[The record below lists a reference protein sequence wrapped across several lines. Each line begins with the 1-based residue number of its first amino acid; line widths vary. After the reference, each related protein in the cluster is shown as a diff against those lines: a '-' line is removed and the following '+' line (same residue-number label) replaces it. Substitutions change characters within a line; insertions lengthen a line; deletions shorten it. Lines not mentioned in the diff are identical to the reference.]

1 MIARHKS
8 PLSPN
13 ASSCLENI
21 YLKPKSFPI
30 AVIAEVSVVRAI
42 ADKPFLWVLNLPVS
56 SAARCCESAA
66 LPPLP
71 AIKILMYASTS
82 LHPPENRGR

>member
-30 AVIAEVSVVRAI
+30 AVSADVSVANEI
-42 ADKPFLWVLNLPVS
+42 ADIAFLLILYLTVS
-56 SAARCCESAA
+56 SVAKC
-66 LPPLP
+66 
-71 AIKILMYASTS
+71 
-82 LHPPENRGR
+82 